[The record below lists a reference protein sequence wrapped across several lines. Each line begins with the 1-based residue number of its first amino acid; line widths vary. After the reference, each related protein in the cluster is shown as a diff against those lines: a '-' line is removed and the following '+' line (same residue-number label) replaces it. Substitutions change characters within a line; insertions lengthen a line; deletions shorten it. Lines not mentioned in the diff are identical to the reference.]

1 MADINFVTP
10 ELEQTICGPVSDF
23 RQLTTVSNAY
33 QLGWMGFAAGII
45 TAILFYVAV
54 TRVAPRVYWHGVNSG
69 WWA

>member
-1 MADINFVTP
+1 MADITFVTP
-10 ELEQTICGPVSDF
+10 ELEPTVCGLVSDF

-54 TRVAPRVYWHGVNSG
+54 TRVAPGVYWYGVNSG
-69 WWA
+69 WWS